1 MKRLRFL
8 ALVLPLFL
16 LIACNKTEDL
26 PATDSVMIKFVNKTG
41 KDIEG
46 LSVSRA
52 DVGNLKKGSSSSE
65 YFSYEKFG
73 QQYGY
78 GLVEAAA
85 TLNDKR
91 YFTGAACQGICDT
104 PSAPHGT
111 WLTPGYYKISVHIS
125 NEAGGNYLV
134 YKMMD

>member
-1 MKRLRFL
+1 M
-8 ALVLPLFL
+8 LPLLL
-16 LIACNKTEDL
+16 LIACNKEEDL
-26 PATDSVMIKFVNKTG
+26 PATDYVMIKFVNKTG
-41 KDIEG
+41 KDVEN

-52 DVGNLKKGSSSSE
+52 SIGDLKKGSTSAE

-85 TLNDKR
+85 TINDKR
-91 YFTGAACQGICDT
+91 YLTGSACQGICDT

-111 WLTPGYYKISVHIS
+111 WLKPGYYKVSVHIS
-125 NEAGGNYLV
+125 NEGGGNYLV